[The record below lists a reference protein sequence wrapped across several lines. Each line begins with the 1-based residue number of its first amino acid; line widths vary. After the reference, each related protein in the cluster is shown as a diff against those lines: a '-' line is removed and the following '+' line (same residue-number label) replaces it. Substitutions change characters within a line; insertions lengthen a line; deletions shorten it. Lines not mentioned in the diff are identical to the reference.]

1 MTLIAEVEINT
12 LLQRQIQEK
21 RKYKPRTAKVPPIT
35 KGKTKGPKYT
45 FDECTVLVY
54 MTLFPDVKITSDKNI
69 TTIAEVFNRTE
80 ASISLTL
87 ANTKTILFNTGKLKN
102 VSNNLKLACEKWK
115 NTSKNEFTKIVGD
128 ILKSYDYNKR

>member
-1 MTLIAEVEINT
+1 MTLIDEVEINT

-102 VSNNLKLACEKWK
+102 VRNNLKLACEKWK

>member
-1 MTLIAEVEINT
+1 MTLLAEVEINT
-12 LLQRQIQEK
+12 LLERQIAEK
-21 RKYKPRTAKVPPIT
+21 RKYKPRTGKIKPIT

-54 MTLFPDVKITSDKNI
+54 MTLYPDVKITKDNNI
-69 TTIAEVFNRTE
+69 TTIAEVFNRSE

-87 ANTKTILFNTGKLKN
+87 ANTKTILFNTGKLNN

-115 NTSKNEFTKIVGD
+115 NTSKNDLTKIVGK
-128 ILKSYDYNKR
+128 ILQSYDYNKR